1 MFNIAAS
8 TLKPQEVLAAHLLL
22 HCVLA
27 MTSNNNEV
35 VFLLDLYSRH
45 VIYSAMSSLAGFNCS
60 DRIAGV
66 AAFNCSDRFA
76 GVAAAIQSLALN
88 AATASLALI
97 AAIEYRIAGV
107 ANP

>member
-1 MFNIAAS
+1 
-8 TLKPQEVLAAHLLL
+8 
-22 HCVLA
+22 
-27 MTSNNNEV
+27 
-35 VFLLDLYSRH
+35 
-45 VIYSAMSSLAGFNCS
+45 MSSLAGFNCS
-60 DRIAGV
+60 DRI
-66 AAFNCSDRFA
+66 A

>member
-1 MFNIAAS
+1 MWMFNIAAS

-27 MTSNNNEV
+27 MTSDNNEV
-35 VFLLDLYSRH
+35 AFLLDLYSRH

-60 DRIAGV
+60 DRI
-66 AAFNCSDRFA
+66 A